1 MAVSHSNS
9 FGFVD
14 NRNDKQI
21 TVTNDYINNFFR
33 SRSDVY
39 REWLDI
45 RIIGRNNDTIQS
57 FFDGRA
63 NNQFAEFNNNEALAN
78 PKYLQEQFR
87 KFHVQIRDIDMDL
100 DISSKVRQR
109 CTEKKTPESF
119 SFLEFGCAPGGIAT
133 FILDI
138 NWRIRGAG
146 VTLPVDLGGYG
157 VSPVLQNDPR
167 FEIIAAD
174 LAEEAKKGSRLEN
187 CFSIFRYPEF
197 TGFDLIIN
205 GITVHRHT
213 HLQQRVEIT
222 LAQLYYALTLLQDGG
237 MLLVVL
243 NAHIGFDSLQ
253 FLYMLLNLFD
263 NCKAVKPLS
272 IDPIRKSY
280 WILCTGFKR
289 QKLQSWNLIE
299 VLQEI
304 FTSARGLSPDDLGR
318 HFDNIY
324 YLGNGFPDPG
334 DTYKLEISKM
344 IAVKWGAQIIELMNP
359 VWDRQRESIK
369 QVVEG
374 KKWTVCEW
382 GKNCRRPDCFS
393 NNAHSEDELI
403 TIVKDRL
410 EKLGALWKP

>member
-1 MAVSHSNS
+1 MAVSGSNP

-14 NRNDKQI
+14 NRNDEQI
-21 TVTNDYINNFFR
+21 TATNDYINNFFR

-45 RIIGRNNDTIQS
+45 RIIGRNNNTIQS
-57 FFDGRA
+57 FFDGKG
-63 NNQFAEFNNNEALAN
+63 NSQFAQFNNNKALAN
-78 PKYLQEQFR
+78 PNYLQEQFR

-109 CTEKKTPESF
+109 CAEKNTPESF
-119 SFLEFGCAPGGIAT
+119 SFLEFGCAPGGITT
-133 FILDI
+133 FILDMSC
-138 NWRIRGAG
+138 RIRGAG
-146 VTLPVDLGGYG
+146 VTRPVDLGGYG
-157 VSPVLQNDPR
+157 ILPQIKNDPR
-167 FEIIAAD
+167 FEIMAAD
-174 LAEEAKKGSRLEN
+174 LTEEAKKGSRLEN
-187 CFSIFRYPEF
+187 CLSIFGHPEF

-205 GITVHRHT
+205 GMTVHRLT
-213 HLQQRVEIT
+213 HLQKRVEIT
-222 LAQLYYALTLLQDGG
+222 LAQLHYALTLLQDGG

-243 NAHIGFDSLQ
+243 NATLWFHNLQ
-253 FLYMLLNLFD
+253 FLYILLNLFD
-263 NCKAVKPLS
+263 NCKAVKP
-272 IDPIRKSY
+272 IAIYPIRKSY

-304 FTSARGLSPDDLGR
+304 LTSAKGLPPDDLER
-318 HFDNIY
+318 HFDNVY
-324 YLGNGFPDPG
+324 YLGNAFPVPG
-334 DTYKLEISKM
+334 DTYKLEITKM

-374 KKWTVCEW
+374 KKWIVCEW
-382 GKNCRRPDCFS
+382 GKNCRRPRC

>member
-1 MAVSHSNS
+1 MAVSSSNS

-14 NRNDKQI
+14 NRNDEQI
-21 TVTNDYINNFFR
+21 TATDDYIKNFFQ
-33 SRSDVY
+33 SHSDVF

-45 RIIGRNNDTIQS
+45 RVIGRNNNTIQS

-63 NNQFAEFNNNEALAN
+63 NNQFAKFTNNEALAN

-87 KFHVQIRDIDMDL
+87 KFRVQIRDIDMDL
-100 DISSKVRQR
+100 DVSSKVSQR
-109 CTEKKTPESF
+109 CTGKKTPESF
-119 SFLEFGCAPGGIAT
+119 SFLEFGCVPGGIAT

-157 VSPVLQNDPR
+157 VSPVLKNDPR
-167 FEIIAAD
+167 FEIISAD
-174 LAEEAKKGSRLEN
+174 LTEEAKKGRRLRN
-187 CFSIFRYPEF
+187 CFSICGYPRF
-197 TGFDLIIN
+197 SGFDLIIN
-205 GITVHRHT
+205 GITVHRRT
-213 HLQQRVEIT
+213 HLHQRVGIT

-243 NAHIGFDSLQ
+243 NANIGFHTLQ

-263 NCKAVKPLS
+263 NCKAVKP
-272 IDPIRKSY
+272 IAIYPIRKSY

-304 FTSARGLSPDDLGR
+304 LTSARGLSPDDLER
-318 HFDNIY
+318 HVY
-324 YLGNGFPDPG
+324 YLGNAFPVPG
-334 DTYKLEISKM
+334 DTYKLEIAKM

-410 EKLGALWKP
+410 EKLGAL